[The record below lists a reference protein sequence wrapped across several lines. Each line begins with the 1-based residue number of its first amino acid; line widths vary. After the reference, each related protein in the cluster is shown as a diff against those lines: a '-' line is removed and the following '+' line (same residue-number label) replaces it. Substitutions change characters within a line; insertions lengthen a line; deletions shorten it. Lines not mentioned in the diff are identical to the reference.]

1 MQLSKLTFSLASLV
15 LISALVFATTPV
27 MAADDGPTATL
38 GAKLTDTDDRMALKV
53 EVTFSPA
60 VVVAEVEAG
69 DLKYTLLDGAG
80 DPKSHPHAQCRSH
93 KDSLLQIHS

>member
-53 EVTFSPA
+53 EV
-60 VVVAEVEAG
+60 AEVEAG